1 MWDGFHDMNGWGW
14 LMMSFAILFWI
25 GAIAML
31 VWLLTG
37 SGPPGR
43 HRPDTDSDQARAD
56 PREII
61 DLRLA
66 NGEITIEEHARLVQA
81 LHPGR
86 Q

>member
-25 GAIAML
+25 GAIALL

-37 SGPPGR
+37 GQPTR
-43 HRPDTDSDQARAD
+43 QRPHTDSDTARAD
-56 PREII
+56 PREVV

-66 NGEITIEEHARLVQA
+66 KGEITIEEHARLVQA
-81 LHPGR
+81 LHHGS